1 MGLAQRDIERAKV
14 MGTDLPAEP
23 ERPSIYGSRADNRLS
38 EKFDAP
44 WLTASLGERAATPS
58 TGKYRRSTGIKLQC

>member
-1 MGLAQRDIERAKV
+1 M
-14 MGTDLPAEP
+14 
-23 ERPSIYGSRADNRLS
+23 ADNRLS

-58 TGKYRRSTGIKLQC
+58 TGKYRRNTGIKLQC